1 LVLIRGH
8 GGSAEVLLGRRHPG
22 VRFMPGYYVF
32 PGGRLSRADRGPSGF
47 GENLTAAPEG
57 VDQATRHDLVVF
69 ARAALRETFEETGL
83 LLADRRAGPEAA
95 TVDPD
100 PKPAALW
107 EAFGRAGLVPGFR
120 RLRLVARALTPTG
133 SPMRFHTRFFRAQ
146 GEYLYGR
153 LGGDG
158 ELRDLGWVPVQ
169 EASRLAISEVTLLV
183 LEAALAHGP
192 GARRATGQ
200 TAGRTQPAPFF
211 RWVGPTERLYS
222 RAVSSR
228 RQA

>member
-32 PGGRLSRADRGPSGF
+32 PGGRLSRA
-47 GENLTAAPEG
+47 
-57 VDQATRHDLVVF
+57 VDQATRRDLVVF

-83 LLADRRAGPEAA
+83 LLADRRVGPEAA
-95 TVDPD
+95 GDYPG
-100 PKPAALW
+100 PKPGTLW
-107 EAFGRAGLVPGFR
+107 EAFGRAGLAPGFD

-133 SPMRFHTRFFRAQ
+133 SPMRFHTRFFRAE

-158 ELRDLGWVPVQ
+158 ELHDLGWMPVK
-169 EASRLAISEVTLLV
+169 EASRLPISEVTLLV

-192 GARRATGQ
+192 GARRATGR
-200 TAGRTQPAPFF
+200 ATQPAPFF

-228 RQA
+228 R